1 MEGQKE
7 RNNSSPPKEDMSI
20 TRNGGC
26 TGENGRIITSAASRL
41 PFNGPTGA
49 PSSLQLEDQ
58 RPCKK
63 VVRYKECLKNYAA
76 AIGGN
81 ATDGCGE
88 FMPSGEQ
95 GTLEAL
101 KCSACSCHRNFH
113 RKEIDGECVYDFYHS
128 SMVGNSGSRIIL
140 GHHNGVNG
148 SPQVHHI
155 NPLLSSKAPP
165 PHQVIVSYRSG
176 SVPSESD
183 EKDDISHF
191 QKTFFVQF
199 EVNDSAQKRERI
211 RKYCSCWRGV
221 CGAWRSWAHSRLDG
235 AMLVT
240 GCWVKEEGIAEII
253 GNQVKWGDCCVFGTF
268 LLAPKWLNQTSR
280 YFWGRHYIYFTISVF
295 YDVRTFPWVQ
305 VQSWMQG

>member
-128 SMVGNSGSRIIL
+128 SIVGNSGSRIIL

-183 EKDDISHF
+183 EKDDDDDGHGVVAIRSVGKPRKRFRTKFTEEQKQKMLSFAEKAGWKMQKLEESAVQRFCQDIGIKRRVLKVWMHNNKHNFAKKNPSTSYLEAEQSH
-191 QKTFFVQF
+191 
-199 EVNDSAQKRERI
+199 
-211 RKYCSCWRGV
+211 
-221 CGAWRSWAHSRLDG
+221 
-235 AMLVT
+235 
-240 GCWVKEEGIAEII
+240 
-253 GNQVKWGDCCVFGTF
+253 
-268 LLAPKWLNQTSR
+268 
-280 YFWGRHYIYFTISVF
+280 
-295 YDVRTFPWVQ
+295 
-305 VQSWMQG
+305 